1 MKLFKTLAGFVA
13 MMILCSVQSHAEKL
27 YDFNA
32 TCLQAYKEI
41 TSLKISTG
49 EQLIQQARLQNP
61 DNLIPDLLEGY
72 ADFFVLFFNEDPDE
86 YKIRKQHFEQR
97 IARLNDGPTSSPFY
111 NYCRSV
117 AYLQKATVAIKFG
130 ERWSAG
136 WDFRKAFSL
145 IKENKKA
152 FPNFL
157 PNDMIYGPMQV
168 ITGVIPDGYKWFTNL
183 FGLKGSVK
191 EGMQLLK
198 NVLNSN
204 DPYAQAF
211 FNEATFYYCYLV
223 FYIQN
228 RPEDVF
234 QFISQRKLDVVNN
247 HLFAYLAANL
257 GINNKQTEYA
267 KNIILNKN
275 PSPEYMPTSVWD
287 FEMAYAKLHH
297 LELPDAI
304 RYFEKYL
311 KNFRGKF
318 YVKDSYLKLSWC
330 YYLSG
335 NTVAAE
341 NIRKQVLLK
350 GNTDTDA
357 DKQAGKEAKTGSWPN
372 TLLLKARLMNDGG
385 YNHEA
390 LALLQ
395 GKSSEDFTK
404 PEEKLE
410 FVYRVARIYDDMGKD
425 EEAIQFYFL
434 AIKLGEKR
442 KEYYAARA
450 NLQIANM
457 YERQGKK
464 AVAIAYFQKCL
475 DLGDHDFKDSIDQK
489 AKSGIARCKGE

>member
-1 MKLFKTLAGFVA
+1 MGKVIAIANQKGGVGKTTTAINLAAGLAILEHKTLVIDADPQA
-13 MMILCSVQSHAEKL
+13 
-27 YDFNA
+27 NA
-32 TCLQAYKEI
+32 TSGVGFDPRNIK
-41 TSLKISTG
+41 TS
-49 EQLIQQARLQNP
+49 
-61 DNLIPDLLEGY
+61 
-72 ADFFVLFFNEDPDE
+72 
-86 YKIRKQHFEQR
+86 
-97 IARLNDGPTSSPFY
+97 
-111 NYCRSV
+111 
-117 AYLQKATVAIKFG
+117 
-130 ERWSAG
+130 
-136 WDFRKAFSL
+136 
-145 IKENKKA
+145 
-152 FPNFL
+152 
-157 PNDMIYGPMQV
+157 IYEC
-168 ITGVIPDGYKWFTNL
+168 IID
-183 FGLKGSVK
+183 
-191 EGMQLLK
+191 
-198 NVLNSN
+198 
-204 DPYAQAF
+204 
-211 FNEATFYYCYLV
+211 
-223 FYIQN
+223 
-228 RPEDVF
+228 DV
-234 QFISQRKLDVVNN
+234 
-247 HLFAYLAANL
+247 
-257 GINNKQTEYA
+257 EA

-425 EEAIQFYFL
+425 EEAIQFYLL
-434 AIKLGEKR
+434 AIKLGENR